1 VNIAPIPQ
9 EAAYALL
16 QDAAE
21 RDRTTARRAAL
32 TEILWHERWLGRGA
46 LMERTAQRL
55 GSGCFG
61 ESAWEDTFNRD
72 INAVREALSRAGADL
87 AYSRTK
93 GLDGYY
99 LRGQGRLHPDIVAE
113 IARQIVKID
122 LRQLGIYR
130 ALGLPQ
136 RVRQALKAS
145 EQAAWEARYQRGERR
160 VDAAAVRLAEFMRSV
175 IQALQAAGMAYAVSG
190 SAAGWAWGEPR
201 PLLQMDILVLLDNLS
216 VAVLVERLRDHG
228 LTLPDS
234 KADVWDKTR
243 HTLRIDVTYPSSV
256 WRARLF
262 IPPPADKFF
271 HAAVSRAVEL
281 DYGREI
287 GALNVLTAEYLA
299 LWELYRYAQERGE
312 EHLRAAAAVVCHQR
326 DELARDVI
334 HTQAERYG
342 WQRLWEEV
350 LLHVNDRLAE
360 GS

>member
-1 VNIAPIPQ
+1 MNIAPIPQ

-61 ESAWEDTFNRD
+61 ESAWEDTFSRD
-72 INAVREALSRAGADL
+72 MNAVREALLRAGADL

-99 LRGQGRLHPDIVAE
+99 LRGQGHLHPDIVAE

-145 EQAAWEARYQRGERR
+145 EQAAWETRYQREGRAAD
-160 VDAAAVRLAEFMRSV
+160 VAAVTLAEFMRSV

-201 PLLQMDILVLLDNLS
+201 PLLQMDVLVLLDNLS
-216 VAVLVERLRDHG
+216 VPVLVERLRDRG

-234 KADVWDKTR
+234 KPEDQSRTR
-243 HTLRIDVTYPSSV
+243 HTLRIDVMCPNHE
-256 WRARLF
+256 WRACLF
-262 IPPPADKFF
+262 ILPPGDEFLC
-271 HAAVSRAVEL
+271 AAVNHAVEL

-299 LWELYRYAQERGE
+299 LRELYRYAQDRAE

-326 DELARDVI
+326 NELAQDVI
-334 HTQAERYG
+334 LMQAKRYG
-342 WQRLWEEV
+342 WQRLWEEA
-350 LLHVNDRLAE
+350 LLQVNDRLAE
-360 GS
+360 GI